1 MFMLLY
7 NESIPP
13 TSEAMPLIGKYFFAV
28 LVEVTGS
35 LVITC
40 FTLRCYHHNPFKEMP
55 SWFRYLIFTVLAP
68 VLRMEFPKRTQ
79 KIEERRRPSQVRL
92 LPHNKHV
99 YTTTTVANGN
109 AKYPQWNCNNRLSP
123 KSSHQSMEKV
133 AMDPQDEKLDCI
145 SQQVD
150 ILLDYFD
157 NEQKVDVKRDEWHF
171 ASIVL
176 DQVFF
181 YVFTAMIIFSVITFY
196 TMIPS

>member
-1 MFMLLY
+1 MLLY

-13 TSEAMPLIGKYFFAV
+13 TSESMPLIGKYFFAV

-40 FTLRCYHHNPFKEMP
+40 FIMRCYHHNPFKEMP
-55 SWFRYLIFTVLAP
+55 GWFRCLIFSLLAP

-79 KIEERRRPSQVRL
+79 KIEERRRPSQSRL
-92 LPHNKHV
+92 IPHNKHI
-99 YTTTTVANGN
+99 YTTAATILNGTG
-109 AKYPQWNCNNRLSP
+109 KQCYGNNHLSP
-123 KSSHQSMEKV
+123 RNSQQSLEK
-133 AMDPQDEKLDCI
+133 ASAACEDERLDYI

-181 YVFTAMIIFSVITFY
+181 YLFIATIVFSVLAFY
-196 TMIPS
+196 TMIPA

>member
-1 MFMLLY
+1 
-7 NESIPP
+7 
-13 TSEAMPLIGKYFFAV
+13 MPA
-28 LVEVTGS
+28 
-35 LVITC
+35 
-40 FTLRCYHHNPFKEMP
+40 
-55 SWFRYLIFTVLAP
+55 WFRFLIFTVLAP

-92 LPHNKHV
+92 LPHNKHI
-99 YTTTTVANGN
+99 YTTTATGNGTQWNGN
-109 AKYPQWNCNNRLSP
+109 NHLSP
-123 KSSHQSMEKV
+123 KGSHQSLEKISLE
-133 AMDPQDEKLDCI
+133 PRDEKLDCI

-181 YVFTAMIIFSVITFY
+181 YIFVVTILVSVITFY
-196 TMIPS
+196 TMIP

>member
-1 MFMLLY
+1 MLLY

-13 TSEAMPLIGKYFFAV
+13 TSESMPLIGKYFFAI
-28 LVEVTGS
+28 LVEVTSS

-40 FTLRCYHHNPFKEMP
+40 FIIRCYHHNPFKEMP
-55 SWFRYLIFTVLAP
+55 GWFRFLIFTVLAP

-99 YTTTTVANGN
+99 YTTTAMGNGTG
-109 AKYPQWNCNNRLSP
+109 KYPQWNGNNHLSP
-123 KSSHQSMEKV
+123 KGSHQSLEKIS
-133 AMDPQDEKLDCI
+133 MDPQDDKLDCI

-150 ILLDYFD
+150 ILLDFFD

-181 YVFTAMIIFSVITFY
+181 YIFVITIFLSVITFY
-196 TMIPS
+196 TMIPP